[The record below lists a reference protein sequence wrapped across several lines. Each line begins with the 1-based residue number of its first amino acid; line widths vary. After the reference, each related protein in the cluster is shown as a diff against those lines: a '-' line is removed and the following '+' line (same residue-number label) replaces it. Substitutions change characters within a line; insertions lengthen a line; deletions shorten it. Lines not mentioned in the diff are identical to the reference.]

1 MNKVDYANNVFVKK
15 GKFGTKVSIKVD
27 AFIEELKAKKN
38 KTGYVNLEIKETK
51 SGDKL
56 YAVYDNW
63 EPTGDSKQ
71 TSYPKKTQNVQ
82 APVQNYVQSND
93 DLPF

>member
-63 EPTGDSKQ
+63 EPTGDSRE
-71 TSYPKKTQNVQ
+71 SLSKKPQ
-82 APVQNYVQSND
+82 AVHNPVQKSVQSND